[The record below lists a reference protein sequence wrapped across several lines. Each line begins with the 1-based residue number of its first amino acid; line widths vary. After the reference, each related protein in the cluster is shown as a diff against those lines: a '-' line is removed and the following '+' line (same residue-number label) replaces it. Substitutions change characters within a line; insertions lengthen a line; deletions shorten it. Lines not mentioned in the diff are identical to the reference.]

1 MYLDHF
7 GLSEPPFRI
16 TPHTEFFFAGA
27 NRGPTLEA
35 LVYAI
40 LHDEGIVK
48 VSGEVGSGK
57 TMLCR
62 VLMERLPSEAVS
74 IAYLANPSLAR
85 DELLYA
91 IADELH
97 IPLPDTARPGAAL
110 RGLQEGLI
118 QLHAAGRRAVVLV
131 DEAHAMPA
139 ETLEEIRLLSNLDT
153 NAHKLLQLVLFG
165 QPELND
171 ILARADMRQLKERIT
186 HNFELEPLVRNDVA
200 EYLEFRM
207 RAAGYKGPN
216 VFTPAATRMF
226 AKTSLGLTRR
236 INILA
241 DKALLSAFASGSHQ
255 IDAREARNAIRD
267 CDFSTAPSQR
277 IRARQIPRWVGLVLA
292 AVTLAAGAVYLL
304 HDVPRAA
311 TVTAKA
317 ASAPTQNATESAST
331 TAATPALTAQA
342 AAPPLTQTLL
352 QKSGDW
358 VDATPPERWF
368 LQLYATEASQEGQI
382 ENYLQGFKAA
392 GGDLDRLHIYRSDLS
407 GRMRVGITWGDF
419 ASREEARRTIAQLP
433 VSIRARGPY
442 PRQVRQLRKN

>member
-62 VLMERLPSEAVS
+62 VLMERLPTEAVS

-118 QLHAAGRRAVVLV
+118 QLYAEGRRAVVLV

-216 VFTPAATRMF
+216 VFTSAATRMF

-241 DKALLSAFASGSHQ
+241 DKALLAAFASGSHQ
-255 IDAREARNAIRD
+255 IDAGEARSAIRD

-277 IRARQIPRWVGLVLA
+277 VRAKQIPKWVGLALA
-292 AVTLAAGAVYLL
+292 AVTFAAGAAYLL
-304 HDVPRAA
+304 HDRPRAA
-311 TVTAKA
+311 TPQA
-317 ASAPTQNATESAST
+317 AAVSSPQNKTESAS
-331 TAATPALTAQA
+331 ANLPAPTAQA
-342 AAPPLTQTLL
+342 VPSSLTQALL
-352 QKSGDW
+352 QKSSDW
-358 VDATPPERWF
+358 VDATPPEHWF
-368 LQLYATEASQEGQI
+368 LQLYAADADQEAQI
-382 ENYLQGFKAA
+382 ENYLQGFKTAN
-392 GGDLDRLHIYRSDLS
+392 GDPENLHSYRSDLS
-407 GRMRVGITWGDF
+407 GRMRIGVTWGDF
-419 ASREEARRTIAQLP
+419 ASRDEARRAITLLP
-433 VSIRARGPY
+433 ASIRARGPY
-442 PRQVRQLRKN
+442 PRQIRQLRKN